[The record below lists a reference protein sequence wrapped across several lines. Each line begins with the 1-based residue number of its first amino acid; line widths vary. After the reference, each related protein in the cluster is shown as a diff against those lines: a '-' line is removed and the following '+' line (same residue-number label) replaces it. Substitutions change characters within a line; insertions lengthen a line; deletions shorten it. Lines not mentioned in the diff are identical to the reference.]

1 MSTKEIDQ
9 ILNDLFPLNRSL
21 TGEGNKKTLRY
32 IKENF
37 LPFSEIKSIKSGSKV
52 FDWEIPPEWNV
63 NDAYVKNKYG
73 EKIID
78 FKKNN
83 LHLVSYSE
91 PVDSYIEDEVIL
103 DKIHSLPNHPKWI
116 PYRTTYYKR
125 DWGFCCTDE
134 LLKSEK
140 FKGPFQVKID
150 SSFKYN
156 GELNWLEC
164 VKKGNI
170 KEEILISTYC
180 CHPSLANDNLSGLVT
195 AVILFNYLLSI
206 ETNFT
211 YRLLIAPETIG
222 VITFLSQTNASNI
235 IGGMILS
242 CLGGP
247 DNFSIKE
254 GFDKN
259 HWINKAA
266 IFALNEM
273 TNGKFKKYPFIP
285 DGSDERQYSSPG
297 FRIVTPSIHKSKY
310 YEYPEYHTSAD
321 NLSFISSK
329 AIEESLKIHKK
340 WIDNIESFCY
350 PLRTNLNC
358 EFQLGKRG
366 LYPEMGGSISQSAHK
381 DNDFGNDERKFDF
394 NKEIKLTGKH
404 INAYGWLMHLSDGS
418 NSNFDIAEKS
428 ALPLHIINESIG
440 IFYQKDL
447 LKIK

>member
-1 MSTKEIDQ
+1 MSIKEIDQ

-21 TGEGNKKTLRY
+21 TGEGNKETLRY

-235 IGGMILS
+235 IG
-242 CLGGP
+242 
-247 DNFSIKE
+247 E
-254 GFDKN
+254 
-259 HWINKAA
+259 
-266 IFALNEM
+266 
-273 TNGKFKKYPFIP
+273 
-285 DGSDERQYSSPG
+285 
-297 FRIVTPSIHKSKY
+297 
-310 YEYPEYHTSAD
+310 
-321 NLSFISSK
+321 
-329 AIEESLKIHKK
+329 
-340 WIDNIESFCY
+340 
-350 PLRTNLNC
+350 
-358 EFQLGKRG
+358 
-366 LYPEMGGSISQSAHK
+366 
-381 DNDFGNDERKFDF
+381 
-394 NKEIKLTGKH
+394 
-404 INAYGWLMHLSDGS
+404 
-418 NSNFDIAEKS
+418 
-428 ALPLHIINESIG
+428 
-440 IFYQKDL
+440 
-447 LKIK
+447 